1 MSATT
6 LGAKLR
12 KIDLYALLG
21 ISPEADTQEIRRA
34 YRRAALTC
42 HPDKHPN
49 DREAA
54 ERFVQVTQARDV
66 LLDPQARMAYDQLRD
81 RYASD
86 GARDE
91 DERPRHRRRGGSRWE
106 RASDPLSEHRLAD
119 RAQKSRMPAELTRLW
134 QIGSVVV
141 RAAILRNVACPVAL
155 FNDPQIEAHWMLGL
169 EAACRAQCPPDV
181 LEKLA
186 SSFERS
192 VAMAVATHPATPEGG
207 LLVLAKRHRDLGVL
221 AALAAHRNAGAEVL
235 RLVSRAVRGPR
246 TLSLGCAVLANPACP
261 SDVAQRIRARLG
273 PMVA

>member
-12 KIDLYALLG
+12 RTDLYALLG
-21 ISPEADTQEIRRA
+21 VSHEADTQDIRRA

-54 ERFVQVTQARDV
+54 ERFVLLTQARDV

-81 RYASD
+81 HY
-86 GARDE
+86 GADAAQ
-91 DERPRHRRRGGSRWE
+91 DAGDRPRHRRKGTRWE
-106 RASDPLSEHRLAD
+106 RASDPLSEHRLAE
-119 RAQKSRMPAELTRLW
+119 RAQRSRSPIELTRLW
-134 QIGSVVV
+134 HIGSVVV

-207 LLVLAKRHRDLGVL
+207 LSVLAKRHRDLGVL
-221 AALAAHRNAGAEVL
+221 GAIAAHRNASAEVL
-235 RLVSRAVRGPR
+235 RMVSRAVRGPR
-246 TLSLGCAVLANPACP
+246 TLSLGCAVLANPSCP